1 MVGPLRQVVVIGATG
16 RPAIQQCVD
25 FLRTGIE
32 GRGFEDEASVY
43 CLFSSNTLYIGKALL
58 NRAHG
63 KLGIASRIMEHM
75 TSILRKSSATSRT
88 IRAILL
94 RRCPLCTVCFLPVK
108 RGRHDWIK
116 ASETVAIRTLR
127 PQGNIG
133 QCKGKRPS
141 RSRKGRRRPPPRF
154 RQPSSQGLWS
164 SHECLRQIC
173 IEARKNKDYRQPLWT
188 IQTFKQAYREK
199 QQSIFAKTGKFGCLS
214 VYAARNGGLLAL
226 WACQSGS
233 QLNLRQ
239 FLRGVPPER
248 AVVRLARLVQMVQG
262 YVKQTRGFRHVDKL
276 LHRFRMPSRS
286 LYWFKSS
293 SPSLLSKA
301 KAAVRIAAKA
311 TARNPRVF
319 HVQLDHGSAWNLQLA
334 EHHVFLTDEMQC
346 KQQRLSV
353 LAPYGS
359 KGYLR
364 STTGVEASRSGA
376 CREIGISL
384 TEHSKR
390 KNSKT
395 LGQEVKQWMRD
406 KFILKPVTKRAMK
419 AYWDSRPPEQAD
431 PPAEEQAYVEALEA
445 PLGNVLVQDDKDRKR
460 TWSMPWDCLAS
471 ILVALV
477 LMDRTR
483 WSVADISPQEP

>member
-1 MVGPLRQVVVIGATG
+1 MPRFEAECLDQIQQIWQPSQSQEEGEWHARSAAQLLDMIWGSVEAMLLAPTEIRLRQGIRLFQSMQVCVLLTLFPDQLKTHRSSRTLELLLATLMSIQGLLQLILHRDKQWANRIIHLMVGPLRQVVVIGATG

-94 RRCPLCTVCFLPVK
+94 RRCPLCTICFLPVK

-199 QQSIFAKTGKFGCLS
+199 QQSILCKNRKVWLFVGVCCTKWRPPCAMGLS
-214 VYAARNGGLLAL
+214 V
-226 WACQSGS
+226 W
-233 QLNLRQ
+233 
-239 FLRGVPPER
+239 
-248 AVVRLARLVQMVQG
+248 
-262 YVKQTRGFRHVDKL
+262 
-276 LHRFRMPSRS
+276 
-286 LYWFKSS
+286 
-293 SPSLLSKA
+293 
-301 KAAVRIAAKA
+301 IAA
-311 TARNPRVF
+311 
-319 HVQLDHGSAWNLQLA
+319 QLSAISSR
-334 EHHVFLTDEMQC
+334 C
-346 KQQRLSV
+346 
-353 LAPYGS
+353 
-359 KGYLR
+359 
-364 STTGVEASRSGA
+364 ST
-376 CREIGISL
+376 
-384 TEHSKR
+384 
-390 KNSKT
+390 
-395 LGQEVKQWMRD
+395 
-406 KFILKPVTKRAMK
+406 
-419 AYWDSRPPEQAD
+419 
-431 PPAEEQAYVEALEA
+431 
-445 PLGNVLVQDDKDRKR
+445 
-460 TWSMPWDCLAS
+460 
-471 ILVALV
+471 
-477 LMDRTR
+477 
-483 WSVADISPQEP
+483 